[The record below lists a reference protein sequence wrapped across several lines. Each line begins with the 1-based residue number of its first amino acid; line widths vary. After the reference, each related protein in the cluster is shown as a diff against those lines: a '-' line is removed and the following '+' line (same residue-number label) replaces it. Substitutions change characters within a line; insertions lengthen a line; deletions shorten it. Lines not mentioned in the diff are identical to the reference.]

1 MRRIRRGT
9 AGGLRDREGAEA
21 GADGLLLQLAGGGA
35 GQGGCE
41 RDPHGALEV
50 RQAVRERDR
59 VDARVQFVQGAAQVA
74 PGQLNALRVP
84 VVPEV

>member
-1 MRRIRRGT
+1 MACFWSLPEAVR
-9 AGGLRDREGAEA
+9 AREGANVTPTGHYA
-21 GADGLLLQLAGGGA
+21 GAGHQDLTSL
-35 GQGGCE
+35 
-41 RDPHGALEV
+41 PY
-50 RQAVRERDR
+50 QAVRERDR